1 MKAKVY
7 YDGLCIL
14 CSKEID
20 HYRRQTGSDSIEF
33 IDITSS
39 QFDATSEG
47 LDPFLVHKVMHVR
60 NPAGELKTGVDAFIA
75 IWEQLPKYK
84 KLATLAQ
91 KKSVRG
97 LLNFGYRGFVV
108 IRPYLPRRSQGC
120 ENSPYC
126 ETRTP

>member
-14 CSKEID
+14 CSKEIE
-20 HYRRQTGSDSIEF
+20 HYRHQTGSESIEF
-33 IDITSS
+33 IDITSAH
-39 QFDATSEG
+39 FDASAEG

-60 NPAGELKTGVDAFIA
+60 VPSGELKTGVDAFIA
-75 IWEQLPKYK
+75 IWDQLPRYQWVAKF
-84 KLATLAQ
+84 AQ

-97 LLNFGYRGFVV
+97 LLTIGYQGFV
-108 IRPYLPRRSQGC
+108 ILRPYLPRRSQGC

-126 ETRTP
+126 ETRTS